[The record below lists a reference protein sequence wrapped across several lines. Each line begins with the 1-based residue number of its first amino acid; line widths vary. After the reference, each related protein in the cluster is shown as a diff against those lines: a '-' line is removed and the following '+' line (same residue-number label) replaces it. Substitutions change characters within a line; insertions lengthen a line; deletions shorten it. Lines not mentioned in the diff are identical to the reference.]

1 MSFIKR
7 KAKLVTL
14 ASTVVLSLAVPS
26 TAVGSDPLKNVFGMM
41 TTSTGGAVFESQK
54 RNGVAFGTF
63 SARFSMYQPKVVSF
77 TPPSLSAGC
86 GGIDFFG
93 GSISLIKKEELVQ
106 MGRNIAAGAAVYAFN
121 LAVESIC
128 PSCAEGMAWLQDKL
142 DQFNELVS
150 ADCQDVVTSLSENR
164 VGAGAADK
172 LMGIANKNGW
182 QEGLTTYADVM
193 PDTHGSW
200 IEMLSARSSTGDAK
214 DAPVDGMLG
223 NQIWDALG
231 EAKVDR
237 WNFAAG
243 WDKQQVQ
250 ELLMSITGT
259 MIVGPSSN
267 GTDVEWQPVPKTLDI
282 EDLVY
287 SDAGTKIKVLQCDTN
302 EPKKDNRLPCTK
314 IKDMEGTEVSWEGMH
329 HQVMRLLMGD
339 GTRTG
344 IARKI
349 TYKGNIA
356 VDEQALI
363 NNASVPFMSMLFYL
377 GNDVE
382 AQRAIA
388 SLVASQMSFQMI
400 DEMIEHMYKMLK
412 NAELSEQ
419 GNTKTTAERIQFIK
433 GRIVEIEQQ
442 RAALKKK
449 HDAQVKQANEI
460 FETYNALIEGVKNMS
475 ALGV

>member
-1 MSFIKR
+1 MSSIKT
-7 KAKLVTL
+7 KAKKVTL
-14 ASTVVLSLAVPS
+14 ASAIALSLAVPS

-41 TTSTGGAVFESQK
+41 TTSTGGAAFESQK

-150 ADCQDVVTSLSENR
+150 ADCQDVVTALSENK
-164 VGAGAADK
+164 VGAGAAEK
-172 LMGIANKNGW
+172 LKGIANKNGW
-182 QEGLTTYADVM
+182 QEKLGSYADVI

-200 IEMLSARSSTGDAK
+200 VEMLSSRSQTGDAK

-237 WNFAAG
+237 WNFASG
-243 WDKQQVQ
+243 WNKQQVQ
-250 ELLMSITGT
+250 ELLMSLTGT
-259 MIVGPSSN
+259 MIVVPSDN
-267 GTDVEWQPVPKTLDI
+267 GSDVEWKPVPKTLDI

-287 SDAGTKIKVLQCDTN
+287 AEAGSKIKVLQCDTN
-302 EPKKDNRLPCTK
+302 EPKKNNRLPCTK
-314 IKDMEGTEVSWEGMH
+314 IKNIEGTEVSWEGMH

-339 GTRTG
+339 GSRTG

-356 VDEQALI
+356 ADEQALI

-382 AQRAIA
+382 AQRAIS
-388 SLVASQMSFQMI
+388 SLVASQMSFQAV
-400 DEMIEHMYKMLK
+400 DEMIGHMYKMLK

-419 GNTKTTAERIQFIK
+419 GNTKTTAERIEFIK
-433 GRIVEIEQQ
+433 GRIAEIEKQ
-442 RAALKKK
+442 RADLKKK
-449 HDAQVKQANEI
+449 HDDQVNQANEI